1 MTGSTLGDVTLAVHQ
16 VFIILPLAILVS
28 AICPSRSRIDDIAPV
43 FGTAHQ
49 IIVILQILLAQSGI
63 LTGIMQSLRHLCHGI
78 IIIGIFQGTGSL
90 LVGMKGFL
98 HHILQRNIAIIHI
111 RPDGT
116 APLSIPII
124 LRQIRSRE
132 SVETHSLV
140 SLGCIK
146 IANTLDI
153 RIGKSRTRMIANHRR
168 RITVPAWEDRHPAAF
183 LVHLNQRLHHLARH
197 LRSDET
203 IERQL
208 CTIDVPHGEIAKF
221 AKIRI
226 GRNCIALGTQ
236 GSIAH
241 LHGTCRKLRIIAIHI
256 THLMREEG
264 CTVESTIK
272 LINLCHI
279 LAFHING
286 MKSVAPDSGS
296 ILHHAVEIQAAIHIV
311 FCIEILHRIV
321 AGCKGCTRHP
331 LHRLTRSATEG
342 EPGANAW
349 FALHLQTSYHLLIA
363 LEDTVI
369 HQVLLIISQDE
380 MAGETC
386 RFSPSL
392 IDAMHRIITI
402 DDMIDGINLDV
413 SLSLIAVRIDD
424 KMNQLILL
432 RSNTEEGGM
441 TQGCHLCLQ
450 MFILQANSIVVRMRD
465 FIFMAECRS
474 SLFRLQTE
482 LSTKRSHRERAIILR
497 TSAHQPVAAAEALQM
512 GILIIIRCDAFL
524 FCILR
529 LRSPEVLTIRNEN
542 SGDGL
547 SMFLTT
553 LSEHARSLGIC
564 LCRTHHR
571 IDGIELADMFQA
583 MNPLM
588 HFLLPGIPGIVMCT
602 IDHLTYGRKH
612 DIPLI
617 EHELHQHAILRI
629 LIEYH
634 LEIGSHRNYA
644 IHLFHF
650 ISQNHQTSLFTCSYR
665 RNIYIKEERQKT
677 VKSCIMTKA
686 KCSR

>member
-1 MTGSTLGDVTLAVHQ
+1 
-16 VFIILPLAILVS
+16 
-28 AICPSRSRIDDIAPV
+28 
-43 FGTAHQ
+43 
-49 IIVILQILLAQSGI
+49 
-63 LTGIMQSLRHLCHGI
+63 MQRLRHLCHGI
-78 IIIGIFQGTGSL
+78 IIIGILQGTGSL
-90 LVGMKGFL
+90 LVGMKSFL

-111 RPDGT
+111 RIDGT
-116 APLSIPII
+116 SALSIPII
-124 LRQIRSRE
+124 LRQIRSGE
-132 SVETHSLV
+132 SIETHSLV

-146 IANTLDI
+146 IANALDI
-153 RIGKSRTRMIANHRR
+153 RIGKSRTRMIANHCC
-168 RITVPAWEDRHPAAF
+168 RITVPAWEDRHPATF

-208 CTIDVPHGEIAKF
+208 CTIDVPHGEIAIL
-221 AKIRI
+221 AEIRI
-226 GRNCIALGTQ
+226 GWNSIALGTQ

-241 LHGTCRKLRIIAIHI
+241 LHGTGRKLRIIAIHI

-272 LINLCHI
+272 LVDLGNI

-296 ILHHAVEIQAAIHIV
+296 ILHHAVEIQSTIHIV

-342 EPGANAW
+342 EPGTDAW
-349 FALHLQTSYHLLIA
+349 FALHLQTSHHLPIA

-402 DDMIDGINLDV
+402 DYMVDGINLDV
-413 SLSLIAVRIDD
+413 SLSFIAVRIDD

-432 RSNTEEGGM
+432 RSNAEEGGM
-441 TQGCHLCLQ
+441 TQGGHLSLQ
-450 MFILQANSIVVRMRD
+450 MFILQADSIVVRMRD
-465 FIFMAECRS
+465 FIFMTESRS
-474 SLFRLQTE
+474 SLFWLKTE

-512 GILIIIRCDAFL
+512 SILIIIRCDAFL

-553 LSEHARSLGIC
+553 LSEHAGSLGIC

-571 IDGIELADMFQA
+571 IDGIELADMFQT
-583 MNPLM
+583 MDPLM
-588 HFLLPGIPGIVMCT
+588 HFLLPDIPGIVMRA
-602 IDHLTYGRKH
+602 IDHLSYRRKH

-634 LEIGSHRNYA
+634 LQVGSHRNHTV
-644 IHLFHF
+644 HLFRF
-650 ISQNHQTSLFTCSYR
+650 ISQDHQTCLFTCSCR
-665 RNIYIKEERQKT
+665 RNIYIEEKR
-677 VKSCIMTKA
+677 
-686 KCSR
+686 